1 MPSNKYEEAL
11 RAAEMQFDVN
21 SEECIRLAKRNLT

>member
-1 MPSNKYEEAL
+1 MSTNKYEEAL
-11 RAAEMQFDVN
+11 RAAEKLFYTN